1 LQARSILTQ
10 QRKSEP
16 VKHNYFIAPPGKRV
30 RLKNYDPAFT
40 GKFQSEQEAQKRM
53 REDCETLSI
62 LQDKFLAQGTHA
74 LLLIFQAMDGAGKD
88 GTIKHVMS
96 GVDPQGCA
104 VTNFKRP
111 AEKELKHD
119 YLWRFISEL
128 PERGQ
133 IGIFNRSYYEEVLVS
148 RVHRKRMDE
157 QCLPP
162 EVQKSKNLWR
172 QRFTQIN
179 NFEQYLSENGIIPVK
194 IFLHLSKE
202 KQRERLLER
211 TTLVEKRW
219 KFSLDDIEDRALW
232 DEYMKAYEDALTH
245 TNTPRAPWHII
256 PADHRWFSALAVAE
270 LVVHKLRTLKLRYPH
285 PSGEHRKELEKGKRM
300 LRRE

>member
-1 LQARSILTQ
+1 M
-10 QRKSEP
+10 KP
-16 VKHNYFIAPPGKRV
+16 HYFIAPPGKRV
-30 RLKNYDPAFT
+30 RLRDYDPAFT
-40 GKFQSEQEAQKRM
+40 GRFRSEQEASASR
-53 REDCETLSI
+53 RADCETLSI

-96 GVDPQGCA
+96 GVDPQGCT
-104 VTNFKRP
+104 VTNFKQP
-111 AEKELKHD
+111 SEKELKHD
-119 YLWRFISEL
+119 YLWRFIREL

-148 RVHRKRMDE
+148 RVHSDRLDE

-162 EVQKSKNLWR
+162 DVQKSKSIWR

-211 TTLVEKRW
+211 MKRVDKRW
-219 KFSLDDIEDRALW
+219 KFSLDDIKDRALW
-232 DEYMKAYEDALTH
+232 GQYMKAYEDALTH
-245 TNTPRAPWHII
+245 TTTRQAPWHII
-256 PADHRWFSALAVAE
+256 PADHRWFSALSVAQ
-270 LVVHKLRTLKLRYPH
+270 LVVNKLRSLKLRYPH
-285 PSGEHRKELEKGKRM
+285 PTDEHRKELEKGKRM
-300 LRRE
+300 LRHE

>member
-1 LQARSILTQ
+1 
-10 QRKSEP
+10 
-16 VKHNYFIAPPGKRV
+16 
-30 RLKNYDPAFT
+30 
-40 GKFQSEQEAQKRM
+40 M
-53 REDCETLSI
+53 REDCEALAT

-119 YLWRFISEL
+119 YLWRFIREL

-148 RVHRKRMDE
+148 RVHRERLDE

-162 EVQKSKNLWR
+162 EVQKSKHLWR
-172 QRFTQIN
+172 LRFTQIN

-219 KFSLDDIEDRALW
+219 KFSLDDIKDRALW
-232 DEYMKAYEDALTH
+232 DEYMRAYEDALTH

-256 PADHRWFSALAVAE
+256 PADERWFSALAVAE
-270 LVVHKLRTLKLRYPH
+270 LIVHKLHALKLRYPH
-285 PSGEHRKELEKGKRM
+285 PSDEHRKELEKGKRM
-300 LRRE
+300 LKHE

>member
-1 LQARSILTQ
+1 M
-10 QRKSEP
+10 KP
-16 VKHNYFIAPPGKRV
+16 HYFIAPPGKRV
-30 RLKNYDPAFT
+30 RLKDYDPAYT
-40 GKFQSEQEAQKRM
+40 AKFRSEQEASARI
-53 REDCETLSI
+53 REDCEALAV

-96 GVDPQGCA
+96 SVDPQGCT

-119 YLWRFISEL
+119 YLWRFIQEL

-148 RVHRKRMDE
+148 RVHSDRLDE
-157 QCLPP
+157 QSLPP
-162 EVQKSKNLWR
+162 GVQKSKSLWR

-219 KFSLDDIEDRALW
+219 KFSLDDVEDRAHW
-232 DEYMKAYEDALTH
+232 NEYIKAYEDALTYTTTRH
-245 TNTPRAPWHII
+245 APWHII
-256 PADHRWFSALAVAE
+256 PADHRWFSALAVAQ
-270 LVVHKLRTLKLRYPH
+270 LVVHKLRALKLRYPH
-285 PSGEHRKELEKGKRM
+285 PSDEHRKELEKGKRI